1 MRDRKEGKQNS
12 GGVFDLLAV
21 ASGATALTAHL
32 YLLVSVLV
40 KQTQSGWTYGTTV
53 GSGSVM
59 LWIAQA
65 ATIPFILLCLVHC
78 IVRTCKSG
86 KSVYAIL
93 SGGAALLS
101 LLIWGASL
109 LLLYC

>member
-1 MRDRKEGKQNS
+1 MADRKNEGKKA
-12 GGVFDLLAV
+12 GGMIDLLAA

-40 KQTQSGWTYGTTV
+40 KQAQTGWTYGTTV
-53 GSGSVM
+53 GSESVL
-59 LWIAQA
+59 LWVAQA
-65 ATIPFILLCLVHC
+65 ATIPFILFCLVHC

-86 KSVYAIL
+86 KSIYAIL

-101 LLIWGASL
+101 LLCWGASL